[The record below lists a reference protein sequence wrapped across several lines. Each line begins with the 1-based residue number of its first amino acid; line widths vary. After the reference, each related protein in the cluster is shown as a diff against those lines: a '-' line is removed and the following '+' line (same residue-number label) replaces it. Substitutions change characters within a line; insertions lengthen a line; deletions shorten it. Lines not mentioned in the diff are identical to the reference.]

1 MINVDS
7 VLKSYTGKVGCMCG
21 CNGTY
26 KVASK
31 HLDAAGV
38 ERGYAYGDDEVS
50 DRSVKMAVNKL
61 NKLIDWDD
69 EEAVDKHVEEWGAWF
84 ETASGRNTVVYFIP
98 RII

>member
-31 HLDAAGV
+31 HLNAAGV
-38 ERGYAYGDDEVS
+38 ERGYAYDDDEVS
-50 DRSVKMAVNKL
+50 DRSVKMGRWHTSRCRAYQR
-61 NKLIDWDD
+61 
-69 EEAVDKHVEEWGAWF
+69 
-84 ETASGRNTVVYFIP
+84 ASGMYVWCTGWKRKSA
-98 RII
+98 RK